1 MKEIFE
7 KQTKKGSAVLSAEP
21 LVAVHVLTGLSKAE
35 GKFKPTCK
43 CIETSKD
50 FLNSDGGYT
59 LPLA

>member
-1 MKEIFE
+1 
-7 KQTKKGSAVLSAEP
+7 